1 VWLLLLAV
9 LGWLQ
14 LGDALPLPRVQ
25 GLPLPTVLLGA
36 GLLAGAL
43 LAVLARPLGG
53 AFARRRAR
61 AVRRRLDERIDTVA
75 REEVLAPLQ
84 EIRDDHARFC
94 AAVTR
99 AAS

>member
-1 VWLLLLAV
+1 
-9 LGWLQ
+9 
-14 LGDALPLPRVQ
+14 
-25 GLPLPTVLLGA
+25 
-36 GLLAGAL
+36 
-43 LAVLARPLGG
+43 
-53 AFARRRAR
+53 
-61 AVRRRLDERIDTVA
+61 VA